1 MRYNL
6 KIEIPYGSS
15 TYVTGIALI
24 LGTEI
29 VKADLA
35 SKTLISA
42 AGESFKYHVLIV
54 ATGSSVSIK
63 STNNFMELLDSCLLL
78 TT

>member
-1 MRYNL
+1 MRCSL
-6 KIEIPYGSS
+6 KTEVPYGSM

-42 AGESFKYHVLIV
+42 AGESFKYHILII

-63 STNNFMELLDSCLLL
+63 SLNIFLKLLVSCLLL
-78 TT
+78 MT